1 MMFMVSIGH
10 ILSIVL
16 SIVCTHVALG
26 HHKEHMEGIWYR
38 VA

>member
-10 ILSIVL
+10 VL
-16 SIVCTHVALG
+16 STCCTHVALG
-26 HHKEHMEGIWYR
+26 HRKEHMEGIRYG